1 MPEPQPQPG
10 GAGGTVLI
18 VEDEPAM
25 REEAGVNLIQKPLS
39 EAELLAAL
47 RRITASVTPHRAP

>member
-1 MPEPQPQPG
+1 MPEPQPG

-25 REEAGVNLIQKPLS
+25 REVT
-39 EAELLAAL
+39 
-47 RRITASVTPHRAP
+47 RRILSRSGPA